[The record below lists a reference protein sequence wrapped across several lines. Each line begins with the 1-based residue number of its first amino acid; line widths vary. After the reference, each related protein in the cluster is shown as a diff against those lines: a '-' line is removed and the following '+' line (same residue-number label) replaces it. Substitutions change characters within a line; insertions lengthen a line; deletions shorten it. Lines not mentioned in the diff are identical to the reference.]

1 MLVGLSFKVF
11 DFFYERGRIQLNS
24 GHMKIDNLLVIDKVV
39 VIVLYYFR
47 RYIAL
52 LWCFLDICF

>member
-24 GHMKIDNLLVIDKVV
+24 GHMKIDNLLSQLSDTTFSITTGSHP
-39 VIVLYYFR
+39 L
-47 RYIAL
+47 
-52 LWCFLDICF
+52 

>member
-52 LWCFLDICF
+52 L